1 MKLCPQC
8 QTVYEDDGVFCIL
21 DGTLL
26 LVNDQEIETKANPI
40 SAYPQFSGN
49 LPHTIQIGQSDI
61 PSNNDTVTLVQP
73 SFTSPNQHV
82 EPQSNT
88 NKNIIIAVLG
98 VVSALL
104 LAGIFIMNSGT
115 NSDKNKSSSD
125 AEREGVS
132 AANSNNNGTK
142 SNNSNSETS
151 DESDTVAAND
161 KKKID
166 DFDKDTPEKE
176 TVDIGRRI
184 PNGIEQQYV
193 GSSYFPNKTIPLTLT
208 LVRNGQSLSG
218 TAQTPGELDY
228 LNGIIQPNGSF
239 SLAGNNQNAGRVT
252 GTWRGKISE
261 SGQISGV
268 WTSTINGSKVR
279 FSAQ

>member
-1 MKLCPQC
+1 
-8 QTVYEDDGVFCIL
+8 VYEDDGVFCIL

-26 LVNDQEIETKANPI
+26 LENEEIETKANPI
-40 SAYPQFSGN
+40 SAYPQFGGN

-82 EPQSNT
+82 EPPSNT

-98 VVSALL
+98 VISAVL
-104 LAGIFIMNSGT
+104 LAGIFIMNNGT
-115 NSDKNKSSSD
+115 NSADNKSSSNS
-125 AEREGVS
+125 EREGVS
-132 AANSNNNGTK
+132 ETTSNNNSAK
-142 SNNSNSETS
+142 SNNSNSEIS
-151 DESDTVAAND
+151 NESDTVAANN

-166 DFDKDTPEKE
+166 EIDKDTPEKE

-184 PNGIEQQYV
+184 PNGIEQQYI

>member
-21 DGTLL
+21 DGTPLL
-26 LVNDQEIETKANPI
+26 ETDQEIETKANPI
-40 SAYPQFSGN
+40 SAYPQFGGN

-61 PSNNDTVTLVQP
+61 PSNNDTVTLVQS

-82 EPQSNT
+82 ESPSNT
-88 NKNIIIAVLG
+88 TKNIIIAVLG

-104 LAGIFIMNSGT
+104 LAGIFIMNSST
-115 NSDKNKSSSD
+115 NSSNNKSSSD
-125 AEREGVS
+125 AEREGVGET
-132 AANSNNNGTK
+132 NSNNNSAK
-142 SNNSNSETS
+142 SNNSTFENINEG
-151 DESDTVAAND
+151 DGIAANN

-166 DFDKDTPEKE
+166 EIDKNTPEKQS
-176 TVDIGRRI
+176 VDIGRRI
-184 PNGIEQQYV
+184 PNGIEQQYS

-218 TAQTPGELDY
+218 TARTPGELDY
-228 LNGIIQPNGSF
+228 LNGIIQPDGSF